1 MGPMDISSGIGNNKC
16 HGVVESSYNFSAN
29 FLVVVERPQG
39 GGSWFASGVV
49 EVSLC
54 G

>member
-1 MGPMDISSGIGNNKC
+1 MGPMDISSGIGLNKC

-39 GGSWFASGVV
+39 GGNWFASEVV
-49 EVSLC
+49 EVSLF